1 MTTPDWPTVATSVG
15 SSILALAGAIAGK
28 MGVDKVRGGN
38 GSALKEKVE
47 AKLDTLGEKMDA
59 FSEKVD
65 SKLGAIQSDL
75 ADTKAKVAEIQGW
88 RKGRSEG
95 LTEALRE

>member
-1 MTTPDWPTVATSVG
+1 MEIPDGIVDKVA
-15 SSILALAGAIAGK
+15 LALAGVVGGERTWRAFRDGKKAGK
-28 MGVDKVRGGN
+28 
-38 GSALKEKVE
+38 AE

-65 SKLGAIQSDL
+65 GKLDAIQSDL

-95 LTEALRE
+95 LNEALREG